1 MSDTPNRPEDAV
13 KLLDNGWIIM
23 LRAIEL
29 GGYAA
34 VALRPG
40 EEVAD
45 IIEDDRRITDD
56 FTIGQVLYRLAEK
69 VTTGRIA

>member
-23 LRAIEL
+23 LRAQEL
-29 GGYAA
+29 GSYAA

-56 FTIGQVLYRLAEK
+56 FTIGQVLYRLTEK